1 MSPNTIKNPDAQR
14 REDRFKKSQ
23 HQLHYVSLIIF
34 HASHLLEIALAF
46 LLTAALVV
54 SVFELIPNLFHLA
67 LADELIHSFTEFLE
81 EVFTLTVG
89 VEALKMLCKH
99 TPGSAL
105 EVLLFALARS
115 IVINHN
121 DGVYALIG
129 VICIIMLFAARKF
142 LYVHDFD
149 TRPDDD
155 SIFAEVAEDEPLFGH
170 KPAYIKPHQHQ
181 THMDEDGEST
191 SFIKNVKSEAKNFLN
206 TEKPDSSE
214 EEFAYAPLSNQLDD

>member
-1 MSPNTIKNPDAQR
+1 MSPNTIKTSDTKL
-14 REDRFKKSQ
+14 REERIKKSQ
-23 HQLHYVSLIIF
+23 HQLHYVSLLIF
-34 HASHLLEIALAF
+34 HSSHLLEIALAL
-46 LLTAALVV
+46 LLTAALVISAV
-54 SVFELIPNLFHLA
+54 QLIPSLLHMA
-67 LADELIHSFTEFLE
+67 MADELIHSFTEFLE

-121 DGVYALIG
+121 DGKYALIG
-129 VICIIMLFAARKF
+129 VICIVLLFAARKF

-155 SIFAEVAEDEPLFGH
+155 SIFAEVEGDEPLFGH

-181 THMDEDGEST
+181 IHSDEDGET
-191 SFIKNVKSEAKNFLN
+191 ANFIKTLQNDPKNFLSK
-206 TEKPDSSE
+206 EKQSAPE
-214 EEFAYAPLSNQLDD
+214 EDFAFAPLGNQLD